1 MTWPVLLAIHSHNF
15 RGKKVLWPVNDGCY
29 DPGSSL
35 SSYEKRLSL
44 SQRVIMGGYRAYSQ
58 IMTHLD
64 AIPQVLEII
73 IDVNPRTSLLF
84 NGR

>member
-1 MTWPVLLAIHSHNF
+1 
-15 RGKKVLWPVNDGCY
+15 
-29 DPGSSL
+29 
-35 SSYEKRLSL
+35 
-44 SQRVIMGGYRAYSQ
+44 MGGYRAYSQ

-64 AIPQVLEII
+64 AIPQNLEII